1 MIGEIVNRKNKN
13 PTFDYGIKI
22 IHFWVLFFL
31 VEFIVGLGMPSSAHA
46 NEVTRVAPDFTV
58 RSLDG
63 TRDIKLSNYRGHVVY
78 LDFWASWCGP
88 CRKSMPVM
96 ELLSQRYAD
105 KGLVV
110 LAVSVDEELQ
120 QAREFAGRWTLSYEL
135 AHSADGK
142 VAEAY
147 SLRGMP
153 SSFVI
158 DTDGRIIYQHLGF
171 NNKDIE
177 KIEAKLN
184 SVLNK

>member
-1 MIGEIVNRKNKN
+1 MIGKIFNRKNKN
-13 PTFDYGIKI
+13 PTFDYGIKT
-22 IHFWVLFFL
+22 IHFWPLFFL
-31 VEFIVGLGMPSSAHA
+31 VEFIVGLGVASSSQA

-96 ELLSQRYAD
+96 ETFSQRYGD

-110 LAVSVDEELQ
+110 LAVSVDEDLL
-120 QAREFAGRWTLSYEL
+120 QAREFAKHWPLSYEL
-135 AHSADGK
+135 AHSPDGK

-147 SLRGMP
+147 LLKGMP

-158 DTDGRIIYQHLGF
+158 DTEGRIIYQHLGF
-171 NNKDIE
+171 KHKDIK
-177 KIEAKLN
+177 KIEAMLN
-184 SVLNK
+184 SVLDK

>member
-1 MIGEIVNRKNKN
+1 MGNIFNRKRRAIS
-13 PTFDYGIKI
+13 FGYGIKV
-22 IHFWVLFFL
+22 IHLWVLFFL
-31 VEFIVGLGMPSSAHA
+31 FEFIVGLGIPNSARA
-46 NEVTRVAPDFTV
+46 DEAIRVAPDFTV

-96 ELLSQRYAD
+96 ETFSQRYGD

-147 SLRGMP
+147 SLGGMP
-153 SSFVI
+153 SSFII